1 MARHGVHSHSG
12 EIQKSHVK
20 VTCETQMSRLSRRTL
35 RMHAP
40 RILGRD
46 GTVA

>member
-20 VTCETQMSRLSRRTL
+20 VTCETQMSRLSRRHIANACTENT
-35 RMHAP
+35 RA
-40 RILGRD
+40 
-46 GTVA
+46 